1 MSTLSRHGNPPSP
14 SFYGDDHRCPKPTA
28 GGVIVGSVQY
38 TPLTAVSGTEKCP
51 TSSAGQE
58 SFSPTDTR
66 QPSEAPTIP
75 HRNSNR
81 LLPASFLSARSSRSL
96 SLSPLFAYRPPTTQ
110 PTPAMSPRTRLTTLL
125 RALCAHLHLYTRRSP
140 APAPIPEERTQ
151 ITYTPIEYSRSSG
164 DSTGSDD
171 IPWAEHIRDG
181 SNNAV
186 RKRKQN
192 GGSK

>member
-1 MSTLSRHGNPPSP
+1 MFDIKCWP
-14 SFYGDDHRCPKPTA
+14 
-28 GGVIVGSVQY
+28 GVIFSHRYQ
-38 TPLTAVSGTEKCP
+38 TTFRSANNSSSQLKQTTTSLFPIRPLI
-51 TSSAGQE
+51 
-58 SFSPTDTR
+58 
-66 QPSEAPTIP
+66 TI
-75 HRNSNR
+75 
-81 LLPASFLSARSSRSL
+81 FTT
-96 SLSPLFAYRPPTTQ
+96 LSPLFAYRPPTTQ
-110 PTPAMSPRTRLTTLL
+110 PTLAMSPRARLTTLL

-171 IPWAEHIRDG
+171 IPWAEHVRDG